1 MTEHE
6 KQVEKLVDAL
16 GCSIAE
22 AEQLMLDDKAVDKM
36 TVAQCKSDMTAE
48 HKAVAKKSTQV
59 ARAKKP
65 FIPDLKTPS
74 NRPKDATKVDIVN
87 RLYEFLTANLAE
99 SAEIVN
105 EGKLIHFTVG
115 GKQYKL
121 DLIATRTPKK

>member
-1 MTEHE
+1 MTDHE
-6 KQVEKLVDAL
+6 QKIDELVDKL

-22 AEQLMLDDKAVDKM
+22 AEQLILDDKAVDKM
-36 TVAQCKSDMTAE
+36 TVRECQADMTAE

-59 ARAKKP
+59 SKGKKP

-74 NRPKDATKVDIVN
+74 NRPKDANKVEIVN
-87 RLYEFLTANLAE
+87 RLYKFLTE
-99 SAEIVN
+99 SVCDSAEIVN

-121 DLIATRTPKK
+121 DLIATRAKK